1 MSIYEF
7 LVRKFAIELDLIDVL
22 LIGEVF
28 LGEFRILLGLVR
40 GVPAFEVVHIIITGP
55 RFAAVVVLL
64 HVLLTIL
71 LVLLPII
78 HYVGL
83 LLLLN

>member
-28 LGEFRILLGLVR
+28 LGEFRILK
-40 GVPAFEVVHIIITGP
+40 
-55 RFAAVVVLL
+55 LL
-64 HVLLTIL
+64 QKR
-71 LVLLPII
+71 
-78 HYVGL
+78 
-83 LLLLN
+83 